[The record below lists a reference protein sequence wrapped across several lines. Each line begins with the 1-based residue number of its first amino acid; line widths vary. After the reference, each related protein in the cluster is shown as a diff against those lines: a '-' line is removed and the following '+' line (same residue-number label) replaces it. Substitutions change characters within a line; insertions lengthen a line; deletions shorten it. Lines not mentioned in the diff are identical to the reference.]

1 MLIVSYEFLAFL
13 LVLFILYYI
22 IPGRAQWMLLLAVS
36 ILFYFMSGVKPF
48 LFLLATT
55 VSTYVLAGRIGR
67 LSEEA
72 SAYVKSHDLTKE
84 EKKSYK
90 KGIKRKQWHILLL
103 GLFFNFGILAVLKY
117 TNFMIGNVNSLLH
130 VFGKEEQIGFVGL
143 LLPLGISYYTFQ
155 SMGYFIDVYRGK
167 YQAEKS
173 FGRFA
178 LFVSFFPQ
186 LIQGPISRFDD
197 LKESLFSEHRFE
209 WKQVSFGLQRILWG
223 YFKKLVIADRIVAAV
238 LAVSQDTETFQGI
251 YVLIGA
257 LCYTVNLYAD
267 FTGGIDIVIGIA
279 EVLGIRLKENFDRP
293 FSSAS
298 LAEYWRRWHMT
309 LMTWFREYI
318 FYPTSV
324 CGPVKKLSKAGK
336 KLFGDGVGKRLPVYA
351 ASLLV
356 WFITGIWHGANWN
369 FVSWGMANCI
379 VLLVSQECEP
389 LYKRFH
395 ERFSIGNTAGWGI
408 FASLRTLLLVSCLQM
423 FEYYPNAGVTFSMFK
438 SLFTSSSLGQ
448 LNGEGILA
456 LGLTMPEIIVVLIG
470 ILVMSAASLL
480 GREKSV
486 RERLS
491 AYPAPVRALSV
502 YLLFLIVLVF
512 GVYGIG
518 YDASQFIYNQF

>member
-1 MLIVSYEFLAFL
+1 MLIVSYEFPVFL

-22 IPGRAQWMLLLAVS
+22 IPKKAQWMLLLAVS
-36 ILFYFMSGVKPF
+36 SLFYLMSGVKPF

-55 VSTYVLAGRIGR
+55 ISTYVLAGRIGT
-67 LSEEA
+67 LTAEA
-72 SAYVKSHDLTKE
+72 ADYVKNHELTKE

-90 KGIKRKQWHILLL
+90 KGIKKRQWHVLLF

-117 TNFMIGNVNSLLH
+117 TNFTIGNINSLLH
-130 VFGKEEQIGFVGL
+130 AFGKEEQIGFVGL

-155 SMGYFIDVYRGK
+155 SMGYIIDVYRGK
-167 YQAEKS
+167 YRAEKS
-173 FGRFA
+173 FCRFA

-197 LKESLFSEHRFE
+197 LKETLFSEHRFE

-223 YFKKLVIADRIVAAV
+223 YFKKLVIADRIVSAV
-238 LAVSQDTETFQGI
+238 LAVSQDTETFHGI
-251 YVLIGA
+251 YVLVGA

-318 FYPTSV
+318 FYPASV

-336 KLFGDGVGKRLPVYA
+336 KLFGDGVGKRLPIYA

-369 FVSWGMANCI
+369 FVSWGLANCI
-379 VLLVSQECEP
+379 VLLVSQECAP

-395 ERFSIGNTAGWGI
+395 ERFSIGDTKGYRI
-408 FASLRTLLLVSCLQM
+408 FASVRTLLLVSCLQM

-438 SLFTSSSLGQ
+438 SLFTSSSISQ
-448 LNGEGILA
+448 LSNGGFLA
-456 LGLTMPEIIVVLIG
+456 LGLTVPEILVVLLG
-470 ILVMSAASLL
+470 ILVMFLASII
-480 GREKSV
+480 GRKKSI
-486 RERLS
+486 REQLA
-491 AYPAPVRALSV
+491 AYPAPLRALSI
-502 YLLFLIVLVF
+502 YLLFLIVMVF